1 MNEKIYQRIETARA
15 RIQHLRF
22 IASNLS
28 DRGARK
34 ALEKVIASRE
44 DHLHMMQVE
53 HIAARLFLAEQKTEP
68 YNAPGS
74 WIKEL
79 QRVEGEYKKIVE
91 ARR

>member
-1 MNEKIYQRIETARA
+1 MNEKIYQRIETARS
-15 RIQHLRF
+15 RIAHLRF

-34 ALEKVIASRE
+34 ALERVIASRE
-44 DHLHMMQVE
+44 DHLFDMMVE
-53 HIAARLFLAEQKTEP
+53 HIATRLYLSEQKKEAF
-68 YNAPGS
+68 NAPGS

-79 QRVEGEYKKIVE
+79 QRVEGEYKMIVE

>member
-15 RIQHLRF
+15 RIAYLRF
-22 IASNLS
+22 IAENIS

-34 ALEKVIASRE
+34 ALARVISSRE
-44 DHLHMMQVE
+44 DYLHMMMVE
-53 HIAARLFLAEQKTEP
+53 HIAVRLYLSEQKTEP

-79 QRVEGEYKKIVE
+79 ERVEGEYKKIVE

>member
-1 MNEKIYQRIETARA
+1 MEKIYQRIETARA
-15 RIQHLRF
+15 RIAYLRF
-22 IASNLS
+22 IAENIS

-34 ALEKVIASRE
+34 ALERVIASRE

-53 HIAARLFLAEQKTEP
+53 HIVAQMYLAEQKRDTFSV
-68 YNAPGS
+68 PGA

-79 QRVEGEYKKIVE
+79 QRVEDEHKKIV

>member
-15 RIQHLRF
+15 RIAHLRF
-22 IASNLS
+22 IAENLS

-44 DHLHMMQVE
+44 DHLHMMQIE
-53 HIAARLFLAEQKTEP
+53 HFATRLYLAEQKQSG
-68 YNAPGS
+68 YNAPGG
-74 WIKEL
+74 WVKEI
-79 QRVEGEYKKIVE
+79 QRVEDEYKNTV

>member
-1 MNEKIYQRIETARA
+1 MEKFYQRIESSRS

-28 DRGARK
+28 DRSARK
-34 ALEKVIASRE
+34 ALERVIASRE
-44 DHLHMMQVE
+44 DHLFDMVVE
-53 HIAARLFLAEQKTEP
+53 NVAVRLYLAEQKTEP

-79 QRVEGEYKKIVE
+79 QRVEAEHKKTVE

>member
-15 RIQHLRF
+15 RIAHLRF
-22 IASNLS
+22 IAENIS

-34 ALEKVIASRE
+34 ALERVIASRE

-53 HIAARLFLAEQKTEP
+53 HIVARLYFAEQKKEAF
-68 YNAPGS
+68 NAPGA
-74 WIKEL
+74 WVKEL